1 MEVKTGIGFAFETC
15 RRATDRYS
23 AEPVEREVVVIDTS
37 SNEISLSAQELP
49 NCQSMPKVSF
59 RRANSA

>member
-1 MEVKTGIGFAFETC
+1 MKVKTAVGFALETC

-23 AEPVEREVVVIDTS
+23 AASIEREVMVIDTN

-49 NCQSMPKVSF
+49 DCQSMPKVSF